1 MADSQSKRDQQKKKL
16 QKQKEKA
23 LKKEEKKLN
32 NNKGKSLEEM
42 IVYVDMYGRF
52 TDVPPHLQV
61 REEEQPTSQSDE
73 TKFSGVVSHFNE
85 KGYGFIK
92 EDQTNESVF
101 FHQNQ
106 CIDPVKLKDKVVY
119 LKENSPRGMRASHIT
134 KQKTVNF

>member
-23 LKKEEKKLN
+23 LKKEDKKLN
-32 NNKGKSLEEM
+32 NNKGKSLEDM
-42 IVYVDMYGRF
+42 IIYVDMYGRF

-61 REEEQPTSQSDE
+61 REEEKSKKNDGDSD
-73 TKFSGVVSHFNE
+73 TRYTGVITNFNDE

-92 EDQTNESVF
+92 EDASKESIF

-106 CIDPVKLKDKVVY
+106 MIDTVKVKDKVSY
-119 LKENSPRGMRASHIT
+119 LKESSDRGMRASQIK
-134 KQKTVNF
+134 KQ